1 MALPRLRSIPLLLV
15 SGALVCLG
23 SGPFRAAEAVQFED
37 GRVLEVERVESR
49 GGTLVLSLPG
59 GSAMEVPAW
68 RVSGWRTVE
77 RVAVQAEPP
86 AAAAARAPWQE
97 LAGDFAELIERAAE
111 SHRVD
116 PILLTA
122 MARTES
128 SFDPRAVSPKGAQG
142 LMQLMPQTASRFGV
156 TDAFDVE
163 QNVDGGARYLS
174 WLLERFSGQTELA
187 LAGYNAGEAAV
198 ERHSGIPPYPETEAY
213 VRKVLEQAERL
224 RGQPAP

>member
-1 MALPRLRSIPLLLV
+1 MAAPLRSISLV
-15 SGALVCLG
+15 LVGLIGCLG
-23 SGPFRAAEAVQFED
+23 PVRAAEAVQFED
-37 GRVLEVERVESR
+37 GRVLEVERVEAR
-49 GGTLVLSLPG
+49 GETLVLSLPG

-68 RVSGWRTVE
+68 RVASWRTVARPE
-77 RVAVQAEPP
+77 QPPEPVETLP
-86 AAAAARAPWQE
+86 RAAWQE
-97 LAGDFAELIERAAE
+97 LAGDYADLIERASE
-111 SHRVD
+111 THRVD
-116 PILLTA
+116 PVLLTA

-174 WLLERFSGQTELA
+174 WLLERFSGRTDLA

-198 ERHSGIPPYPETEAY
+198 ERHAGIPPYPETEAY
-213 VRKVLEQAERL
+213 VRKVLDQAERL
-224 RGQPAP
+224 RGQPSP

>member
-1 MALPRLRSIPLLLV
+1 MTLPLRSISCVLL
-15 SGALVCLG
+15 ALLG
-23 SGPFRAAEAVQFED
+23 GTGSLRAAQAVQFED

-49 GGTLVLSLPG
+49 GPTLVLSLPG
-59 GSAMEVPAW
+59 GSEMSVPAW
-68 RVSGWRTVE
+68 RVSGWSTVE
-77 RVAVQAEPP
+77 RPEEPAEPTAP
-86 AAAAARAPWQE
+86 ALRAPWQQ
-97 LAGDFAELIERAAE
+97 LAGDYAELIERAAE
-111 SHRVD
+111 THRVD

-142 LMQLMPQTASRFGV
+142 LMQLMPQTATRFGV
-156 TDAFDVE
+156 TDAFDAG

-198 ERHSGIPPYPETEAY
+198 DRHSGIPPYPETVAY

-224 RGQPAP
+224 RGHPSP